1 MKWYVLFI
9 YTFLV
14 FSSFAQDTAR
24 SWVIVLDPGHGGKDP
39 GALGTVLKEKEVVL
53 SIALKLKKYLQTMP
67 NTTVLLTR
75 EKDIFVPLAERA
87 SYANKHHANLFV
99 SLHCNASK
107 NKQAKGVEV
116 YVMGMSKMDE
126 NLEVAIKEN
135 SVVTLEDNYETTY
148 GGIDPNST
156 EAYII
161 FSHLQNLYL
170 KKSLQLTSR
179 INKSLVD
186 QLHFKDRGVH
196 QAPFF
201 VLWKTTMP
209 SVLVEIG
216 YISNKEDEK
225 LLTSDSFQNEIA
237 LAIYKALVDYRK
249 EIEKEEITP
258 TRTDQAKNTKS
269 SVLYKVQFA
278 SSTKP
283 FDTNSKKFKSLAP
296 ISYEKQGKYY
306 VYFSG
311 EFTSK
316 EEAIKHKNF
325 VVSKGYKDAIVV
337 SRKK

>member
-170 KKSLQLTSR
+170 KKSLQLASR

-209 SVLVEIG
+209 SVLVEMG

-225 LLTSDSFQNEIA
+225 LLKSDSFQNEIA

-249 EIEKEEITP
+249 EIEKEEIAS
-258 TRTDQAKNTKS
+258 TRTNQAKNTKS

-283 FDTNSKKFKSLAP
+283 FDTNSKEFKSLAP